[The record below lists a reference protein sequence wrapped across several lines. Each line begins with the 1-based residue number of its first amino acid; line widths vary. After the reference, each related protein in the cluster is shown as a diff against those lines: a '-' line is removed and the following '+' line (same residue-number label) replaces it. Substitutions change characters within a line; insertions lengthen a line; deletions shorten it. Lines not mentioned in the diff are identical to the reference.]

1 MTKIFL
7 DTEFTGLHQQT
18 TLISLALVAET
29 GEEFYAE
36 FNDYDRSQVTEWMAA
51 HVISK
56 LKMLNE
62 EESLSKNNKLT
73 KIKGGKH
80 SIKAALQNWLQQ
92 FERVEIWADVL
103 AYDWV
108 LFCELFGG
116 ALNIPNNIFYAPFDL
131 ATLFRMKGMIEPV
144 DKLNNDVSRFQFAG
158 IDATHQHNALADA
171 RAELLCFK
179 KLTEPSDEPV

>member
-36 FNDYDRSQVTEWMAA
+36 FNDYDRSQVNDWMEEN
-51 HVISK
+51 VISK
-56 LKMLNE
+56 LEMLSQE
-62 EESLSKNNKLT
+62 EGFSKNNTLT
-73 KIKGGKH
+73 KIKAGKDK
-80 SIKAALQNWLQQ
+80 IKAALQNWLLQ
-92 FERVEIWADVL
+92 FESVEIWADVL

-116 ALNIPNNIFYAPFDL
+116 ALNIPDNIFYAPFDL
-131 ATLFRMKGMIEPV
+131 ATFFRMKGLIEPV

-158 IDATHQHNALADA
+158 ADVTHQHNALADA
-171 RAELLCFK
+171 RAEMLCFK
-179 KLTEPSDEPV
+179 KLTEPSNEPV